1 MQKSDAMKIAIHQPN
16 FFPWLGYFHK
26 ILNCDRF
33 VFLDDVQNPRTG
45 SGTWTNRVRILL
57 NGEARW
63 FTVPV
68 RREASGMSS
77 IQEIRFFDFQ
87 KFKTGFFATLKCN
100 YGKTAHF
107 TEVCSVFEDCFIN
120 EPEYLADFNRACVT
134 LIASEL
140 GVPQDRFV
148 RSSQLDTG
156 DTAGTGRLIAIVRAL
171 GGDCYLS
178 GGGASGYQDD
188 TEFEREGIELQY
200 QGFKH
205 PEYGQ
210 GGGVFVPGLSALDA
224 LFHVGFE
231 GVLELL
237 RR

>member
-1 MQKSDAMKIAIHQPN
+1 MKIAIHQPN

-63 FTVPV
+63 FTIPV
-68 RREASGMSS
+68 HREVLGMVR

-87 KFKTGFFATLKCN
+87 KFKVRFFATIRN
-100 YGKTAHF
+100 AYGKASCF
-107 TEVCSVFEDCFIN
+107 DEVIPMLENCFAN
-120 EPEYLADFNRACVT
+120 DQEFLSDFNRACVT
-134 LIASEL
+134 LIASKL
-140 GVPQDRFV
+140 GVPQERFV
-148 RSSQLDTG
+148 RSSALDTG
-156 DTAGTGRLIAIVRAL
+156 GASGTGRLIAIVRAL
-171 GGDCYLS
+171 GGRCYFS

-188 TEFEREGIELQY
+188 SEFIPEGIELQY
-200 QGFKH
+200 QNFKH

-210 GGGVFVPGLSALDA
+210 GGDKFVPGLSILDA

-231 GVLELL
+231 GILGLL
-237 RR
+237 QR